1 MLVKVF
7 EKIRG
12 GDNKHLKVFY
22 LIIPALTINFVDNM
36 LMAKERL
43 AKKNTTECFLSV
55 NLTYYINRMMD
66 LLLVYSIFFTY

>member
-55 NLTYYINRMMD
+55 RT
-66 LLLVYSIFFTY
+66 